1 MKVLALTPWPIY
13 PATSGGQERCWNLL
27 SNIPEVTIHA
37 LDWTGADSWQRIGA
51 TNYRTIAADPMAR
64 IRAQQLLTSGVTTY
78 DPIPSIVKD
87 DLTNFRKAIDD
98 SDPDLIILEHPWLLD
113 LIDGRPYIYD
123 SHNCETINSRQQRPR
138 ALENDLT
145 ASLERRATQQA
156 EHMTY
161 TSTQDLTAMRQL
173 YPFTT
178 PTTHIPNG
186 LTLPPQQATGEELNL
201 IFIGSLYGPNIQAA
215 KTLLSLAPLLPEY
228 KIRILGNVCNAL
240 TPTSDNVELIGAV
253 TEKQMDYYFKT
264 AHAFI
269 NPVTEGSG
277 TSLKIARALSYAL
290 PVISTPHGARGYTSP
305 FITSIANIPDMV
317 RSLRKNWKP
326 HSEESYAEALPLQW
340 SLQANKMRGVINGLQ

>member
-1 MKVLALTPWPIY
+1 
-13 PATSGGQERCWNLL
+13 
-27 SNIPEVTIHA
+27 
-37 LDWTGADSWQRIGA
+37 
-51 TNYRTIAADPMAR
+51 
-64 IRAQQLLTSGVTTY
+64 
-78 DPIPSIVKD
+78 VKD
-87 DLTNFRKAIDD
+87 DLTTFRKAIDD

-123 SHNCETINSRQQRPR
+123 SHNCETVNSRQQRPR
-138 ALENDLT
+138 AMENDLV

-161 TSTQDLTAMRQL
+161 TSEQDLQAMKQL

-178 PTTHIPNG
+178 PITHIPNG
-186 LTLPPQQATGEELNL
+186 LTIPNTQATGEELNL

-215 KTLLSLAPLLPEY
+215 KNLLALAPLLPEY

-240 TPTSDNVELIGAV
+240 TPNSDNGELIGAV

-269 NPVTEGSG
+269 NLVTEGSG

-305 FITSIANIPDMV
+305 LTSSIANVPDMV
-317 RSLRKNWKP
+317 RALRKTWKQ
-326 HSEESYAEALPLQW
+326 HSEASLIEAIPLQW
-340 SLQANKMRGVINGLQ
+340 SLQAIKMGEVIRGL